1 MKGNQKI
8 IDALNGLLAM
18 ELAAMD
24 QYFIHSQM
32 YLDWGLQKLY
42 DRISHEF
49 DDEKGHATVL
59 IERML
64 FLEGVPDMVTR
75 DGFKVGS
82 DIKSMLESDLRV
94 EYEVASR
101 LKSAIALCEQERD
114 FVTRDALCPL
124 HVPKWITRWLEQQ
137 LGMIERLGSSFT
149 SHNSARRSPC
159 LAEQVSLLMA
169 AGPARQ
175 RAARPD

>member
-8 IDALNGLLAM
+8 IEVLNGLLAM

-32 YLDWGLQKLY
+32 YLDWGLHKLY

-64 FLEGVPDMVTR
+64 FLEGLPDMVTR
-75 DGFKVGS
+75 DGFKVATWYDRELVTSWGDIQRGS
-82 DIKSMLESDLRV
+82 GGTAPTTSVRQSGCPAV
-94 EYEVASR
+94 
-101 LKSAIALCEQERD
+101 
-114 FVTRDALCPL
+114 VTEHTPNR
-124 HVPKWITRWLEQQ
+124 
-137 LGMIERLGSSFT
+137 
-149 SHNSARRSPC
+149 
-159 LAEQVSLLMA
+159 
-169 AGPARQ
+169 
-175 RAARPD
+175 